1 MSQAGARGN
10 DYNLTLEDGG
20 AAMAYSYYIYYRVN
34 PEKAEDFELR
44 IRDLLAAVEKVTG
57 VTGRL
62 LKKRGEP
69 LLWMEVYE
77 NVNDEANFEWE
88 LADIADQFK
97 VKEYLEPDTTRHCE
111 CFES

>member
-1 MSQAGARGN
+1 V
-10 DYNLTLEDGG
+10 TC
-20 AAMAYSYYIYYRVN
+20 SYYIYYRVN
-34 PEKAEDFELR
+34 PEKAEDCEPR
-44 IRDLLAAVEKVTG
+44 IRELLAAVEKATG
-57 VTGRL
+57 IAGRL

-77 NVNDEANFEWE
+77 NVSDQAHFEWE

>member
-1 MSQAGARGN
+1 MSC
-10 DYNLTLEDGG
+10 
-20 AAMAYSYYIYYRVN
+20 SYYIYYRVN
-34 PEKAEDFELR
+34 AEKAEECEPR
-44 IRDLLAAVEKVTG
+44 IRELITAVEKATG
-57 VTGRL
+57 IRGRL

-77 NVNDEANFEWE
+77 NVSDEAHFEWE

-97 VKEYLEPDTTRHCE
+97 VKEYLETDTTRHCE

>member
-1 MSQAGARGN
+1 MSC
-10 DYNLTLEDGG
+10 
-20 AAMAYSYYIYYRVN
+20 SYYIYYRVN
-34 PEKAEDFELR
+34 AEKAEECEPR
-44 IRDLLAAVEKVTG
+44 IRELIAAVEKATG
-57 VTGRL
+57 IRGRL

-77 NVNDEANFEWE
+77 NVSDEAHFEWE

-97 VKEYLEPDTTRHCE
+97 VKEYLETDTTRHCE